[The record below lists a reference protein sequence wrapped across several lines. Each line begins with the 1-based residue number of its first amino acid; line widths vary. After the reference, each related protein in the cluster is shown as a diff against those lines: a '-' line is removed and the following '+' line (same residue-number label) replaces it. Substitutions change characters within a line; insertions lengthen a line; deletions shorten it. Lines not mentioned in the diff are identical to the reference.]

1 MSRIGKKIIEILEG
15 VSVKKEGNLVVVKGP
30 KGVLSRVLPR
40 EVEIIVE
47 SDNKVRIEK
56 CSNAR
61 IADQNQG
68 LARTLVANMVT
79 GVSVGYEKGLEVFG
93 VGYRAEV
100 DNDVLK
106 LAVGYSAPVMYKVP
120 EGITFR
126 IDKQVNVFV
135 AGIDK
140 ELVGKVAAEIRSIK
154 KPEPYKGKGIRYAGE
169 VVRKKEGKSA
179 GA

>member
-1 MSRIGKKIIEILEG
+1 M
-15 VSVKKEGNLVVVKGP
+15 KKEGNLIIVKGP
-30 KGVLSRVLPR
+30 KGVLSRVLPK
-40 EVEIIVE
+40 EAEIIVE
-47 SDNKVRIEK
+47 ADNSKVHIEK
-56 CSNAR
+56 RSDTR

-79 GVSVGYEKGLEVFG
+79 GVSTGYEKGLEISG
-93 VGYRAEV
+93 VGYRAEI

-106 LAVGYSAPVMYKVP
+106 LAVGYSSPVSYTVP
-120 EGITFR
+120 AGISLR
-126 IDKQVNVFV
+126 VDKQINIFV
-135 AGIDK
+135 TGIDK

-169 VVRKKEGKSA
+169 VVKKKEGKSA